1 MLSRRL
7 VMPRYYLDIETYSSG
22 PRPNPLR
29 DEIIT
34 IQYQQI
40 DPYGEPVGDL
50 SILRAWESSEEQIVK
65 QFYSRFILNRRTWDF
80 VPVGFN
86 LNFEFDFFRF
96 KFAKYVG
103 TRMSESEFHS
113 MPYIDLKHF
122 TVLLNNGD
130 FKGSGLD
137 KFSSKPCSGSVI
149 KDYYESRN
157 YAAIEDYIRTETNAF
172 IDLYRKIIR
181 NSEKWKK
188 DLVR

>member
-1 MLSRRL
+1 MA
-7 VMPRYYLDIETYSSG
+7 RYYLDIETYSRG

-50 SILRAWESSEEQIVK
+50 NILKSWESSEEQIVK
-65 QFYSRFILNRRTWDF
+65 NFYSRFMQNRRTWDF

-122 TVLLNNGD
+122 AVLLNGGE
-130 FKGSGLD
+130 FKGSGLHR
-137 KFSSKPCSGSVI
+137 FSSKPCSGSVI
-149 KDYYESRN
+149 KDYYENKN
-157 YAAIEDYIRTETNAF
+157 YRAIEEYIKMETVAF
-172 IDLYRKIIR
+172 IDFYRKIIK
-181 NSEKWKK
+181 NSDKWKK
-188 DLVR
+188 DLVP